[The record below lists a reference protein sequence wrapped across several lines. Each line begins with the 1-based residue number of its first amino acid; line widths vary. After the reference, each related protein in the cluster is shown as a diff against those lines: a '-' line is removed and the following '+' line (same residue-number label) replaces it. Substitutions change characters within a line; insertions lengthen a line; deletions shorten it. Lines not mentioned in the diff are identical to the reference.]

1 MLSSQDVESLEKRRF
16 RLKVKNFFKFFI
28 PLIVLSLI
36 AVGSFF
42 IFPNLSKIKDIRLSL
57 KDNNPSIKKEEVV
70 ELKQPLVK
78 IEETKKSEPEKIEV
92 VKKILIKKDDT
103 PKIEE
108 KKKTNANKIANANAI
123 SSKKE
128 NQNTIKLHKKFLKV
142 EDSQAKKIKKE
153 KVEKKKAVIKIDSK
167 VFVPTQKRDK
177 EPIKFAKNSKIN
189 YEGKNIDY
197 LKQRFR
203 NTNRFSYSIS
213 IAEEYYK
220 KGEYPKSIK
229 WSLISNDLNSKDA
242 RSWVFFAKS
251 KVKLGKKNE
260 AVEALKMFLKTHKSR
275 PAEHLMNRIEHG
287 AL

>member
-16 RLKVKNFFKFFI
+16 KLKVKNFFKFFI
-28 PLIVLSLI
+28 PIIVLSLI
-36 AVGSFF
+36 TVGSFF

-57 KDNNPSIKKEEVV
+57 KDSNPSVKKEEIV

-78 IEETKKSEPEKIEV
+78 IQETKKSEPEEIKV

-103 PKIEE
+103 PKKEE
-108 KKKTNANKIANANAI
+108 KKRMNSNKIANANAI

-128 NQNTIKLHKKFLKV
+128 NQDTIKLHKKFLKV
-142 EDSQAKKIKKE
+142 EDSQAKNIKTKPS
-153 KVEKKKAVIKIDSK
+153 KTKAIIKIDSK
-167 VFVPTQKRDK
+167 VLVSKRANSTIKPTTN
-177 EPIKFAKNSKIN
+177 ININ

-197 LKQRFR
+197 LKQKFKK
-203 NTNRFSYSIS
+203 TNRFSYSIS

-220 KGEYPKSIK
+220 KGKYTKSIK
-229 WSLISNDLNSKDA
+229 WALISNDLNSKDA

-251 KVKLGKKNE
+251 KVKMGKKNE